1 MPVFLPS
8 NLRLCSNPQEAVN
21 PQAGR
26 RSMPVHIGSAVLVT
40 GDTYEKKAKLIA
52 IGQGHWC
59 KQLNG
64 WIFPESSRAQVVAAM
79 GDDISEEQ
87 VLHTPTPSVDANATL
102 LVSRHKK
109 ATLVTGET
117 IKVKTRRLLKPRAP
131 ASLVLTRT
139 LTLTRARTRPGQDA
153 AELAQG
159 FVEQGPR
166 WLDLPSRLQG
176 CGAGAVAAGPDEP
189 GAPRSS
195 WGRHAATGTLSFT
208 CAHAR
213 RSRTTLTRPS
223 PRRLGPRRR
232 P

>member
-1 MPVFLPS
+1 
-8 NLRLCSNPQEAVN
+8 
-21 PQAGR
+21 
-26 RSMPVHIGSAVLVT
+26 MPVHIGSAVLVT

-139 LTLTRARTRPGQDA
+139 LKPEPEPEPDQVKTQLSLLKGSWNKALVGWIFPAGSKDAVLELLRQDPTNQVRLAAAGAATPPQAPSLSRARM
-153 AELAQG
+153 LAG
-159 FVEQGPR
+159 RG
-166 WLDLPSRLQG
+166 RL
-176 CGAGAVAAGPDEP
+176 
-189 GAPRSS
+189 
-195 WGRHAATGTLSFT
+195 
-208 CAHAR
+208 
-213 RSRTTLTRPS
+213 
-223 PRRLGPRRR
+223 
-232 P
+232 

>member
-1 MPVFLPS
+1 
-8 NLRLCSNPQEAVN
+8 
-21 PQAGR
+21 
-26 RSMPVHIGSAVLVT
+26 MPVHIGSAVLVT

-139 LTLTRARTRPGQDA
+139 LKPEPEPEPDQVKTQLSLLKGSWNKALVGWIFPAGSKDAVLELLRQDPTDQVRLAAARAATPPQAPSLSRARM
-153 AELAQG
+153 LAG
-159 FVEQGPR
+159 RG
-166 WLDLPSRLQG
+166 RL
-176 CGAGAVAAGPDEP
+176 
-189 GAPRSS
+189 
-195 WGRHAATGTLSFT
+195 
-208 CAHAR
+208 
-213 RSRTTLTRPS
+213 
-223 PRRLGPRRR
+223 
-232 P
+232 

>member
-1 MPVFLPS
+1 
-8 NLRLCSNPQEAVN
+8 
-21 PQAGR
+21 
-26 RSMPVHIGSAVLVT
+26 MPVHIGSAVLVT

-87 VLHTPTPSVDANATL
+87 VLHTPTPSMDANATL

-139 LTLTRARTRPGQDA
+139 LKPEPEPEPDQVKTQLSLLKGSWNKALVGWIFPAGSKDAVLELLRQDPTNQVRLAAAGAATPPQAPSLSRARM
-153 AELAQG
+153 LAG
-159 FVEQGPR
+159 
-166 WLDLPSRLQG
+166 
-176 CGAGAVAAGPDEP
+176 
-189 GAPRSS
+189 
-195 WGRHAATGTLSFT
+195 
-208 CAHAR
+208 
-213 RSRTTLTRPS
+213 
-223 PRRLGPRRR
+223 
-232 P
+232 